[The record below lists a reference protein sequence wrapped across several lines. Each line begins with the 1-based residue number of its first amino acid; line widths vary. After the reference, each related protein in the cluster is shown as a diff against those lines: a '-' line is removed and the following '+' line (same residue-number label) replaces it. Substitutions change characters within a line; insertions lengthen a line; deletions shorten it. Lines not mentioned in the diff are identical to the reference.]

1 MSSLK
6 KLVDALRKLPG
17 VGPKSAQRM
26 AYQLLKE
33 PRQHASDLA
42 LALQKAIEQ
51 LKPCL
56 LCNDYSDNDY
66 CDICKHPARQQGTLC
81 VVERPSD
88 VHALEQSRLYQGRYY
103 VLHGKISPLDGV
115 GPEELPLQKL
125 KQRVQDEQITEL
137 ILAFSHSPEAQVT
150 AHFIQDLLKDNPL
163 TLTQLAYGIP
173 SGGDLEFLDAV
184 TLGFALK
191 HRASV

>member
-1 MSSLK
+1 MSSLR

-33 PRQHASDLA
+33 PRQHANELA
-42 LALQKAIEQ
+42 LALQIAIDRIQ
-51 LKPCL
+51 SCL
-56 LCNDYSDNDY
+56 LCNDYSEENH
-66 CDICKHPARQQGTLC
+66 CDICKHPERQQHTLC

-88 VHALEQSRLYQGRYY
+88 VHALEQSQLYQGRYF
-103 VLHGKISPLDGV
+103 VLHGKISPLDGI
-115 GPEELPLQKL
+115 GPDELPLQKL
-125 KQRVQDEQITEL
+125 KQRVQNEQIREI

-150 AHFIQDLLKDNPL
+150 AYFIQELLKDYEISI
-163 TLTQLAYGIP
+163 TQLAYGIP
-173 SGGDLEFLDAV
+173 SGGDLELLDAV

-191 HRASV
+191 HRASI

>member
-33 PRQHASDLA
+33 PRQYASELA
-42 LALQKAIEQ
+42 LALQTAVECV
-51 LKPCL
+51 KPCL
-56 LCNDYSDNDY
+56 LCNNYSDDAH
-66 CDICKHPARQQGTLC
+66 CDICTHPTRQQHSLC

-88 VHALEQSRLYQGRYY
+88 VHALEQSQLYQGRYF
-103 VLHGKISPLDGV
+103 VLHGKISPLDGI
-115 GPEELPLQKL
+115 GPDEIPLQKL
-125 KQRVQDEQITEL
+125 KQRVQDEHIEEI

-150 AHFIQDLLKDNPL
+150 VHFIRELLKDCKV

-173 SGGDLEFLDAV
+173 SGGDLELLDAV

-191 HRASV
+191 HRSSL